1 MEIQRTYKEF
11 CELHQKLCIY
21 FPLAKLHS
29 LSTGLHMG
37 RSNIKQVAQ
46 KRFHEISLFVKSL
59 FLCAHE
65 IAHSDLVYTFFHPLL
80 RDQQYSEEY
89 SKKVKDRT
97 GDFHES
103 GRLKGQLKLS
113 LQYRKGVFCVMVQHA
128 RGLPRLANS
137 QEPSTYVKVY
147 LQPDA
152 QKSTKRKT
160 KVVKKNCHPSFMEML
175 EYRMSLEIIK
185 MRRLQAT
192 VWNYDALQ
200 ENEFMGGVE
209 LDLSSLDLTEE
220 ISEWYSLINL
230 SR

>member
-1 MEIQRTYKEF
+1 
-11 CELHQKLCIY
+11 
-21 FPLAKLHS
+21 
-29 LSTGLHMG
+29 MG

-46 KRFHEISLFVKSL
+46 KRFHEVSLFVKSL

-97 GDFHES
+97 VDIQYEP

-113 LQYRKGVFCVMVQHA
+113 LQYRKGVFTVMVHHA
-128 RGLPRLANS
+128 RGLPRLANG

-152 QKSTKRKT
+152 QKNTKRKT

-175 EYRMSLEIIK
+175 EYRMIQDIIK
-185 MRRLQAT
+185 MRQLQAT
-192 VWNYDALQ
+192 VWNYDPLQ

-209 LDLSSLDLTEE
+209 LDLSTLDLNEE
-220 ISEWYSLINL
+220 ISEWYSLVNL

>member
-1 MEIQRTYKEF
+1 
-11 CELHQKLCIY
+11 
-21 FPLAKLHS
+21 
-29 LSTGLHMG
+29 MG

-46 KRFHEISLFVKSL
+46 KRFQEISLFVKSL

-80 RDQQYSEEY
+80 RDQQYPDEY

-97 GDFHES
+97 DFQNES

-113 LQYRKGVFCVMVQHA
+113 LQFSKGVFCVMVHHV
-128 RGLPRLANS
+128 RGLPRLSNG

-147 LQPDA
+147 LQPDI

-175 EYRMSLEIIK
+175 EYRMALEIIK
-185 MRRLQAT
+185 TRRLKAT

-200 ENEFMGGVE
+200 ENAFMGGVE
-209 LDLSSLDLTEE
+209 LDLSSLDLTTET
-220 ISEWYSLINL
+220 SEWYSLVNL

>member
-1 MEIQRTYKEF
+1 
-11 CELHQKLCIY
+11 
-21 FPLAKLHS
+21 
-29 LSTGLHMG
+29 MG

-80 RDQQYSEEY
+80 RDQQYPDEY
-89 SKKVKDRT
+89 SKKVKGTTSHSTNNEKYKLLFVSDRT
-97 GDFHES
+97 DFQSES

-113 LQYRKGVFCVMVQHA
+113 LQYNKGVFCVMVHHA
-128 RGLPRLANS
+128 RGLPRLSNG

-160 KVVKKNCHPSFMEML
+160 KVVKKNCHPSFMEMV
-175 EYRMSLEIIK
+175 SNFIP
-185 MRRLQAT
+185 
-192 VWNYDALQ
+192 
-200 ENEFMGGVE
+200 
-209 LDLSSLDLTEE
+209 
-220 ISEWYSLINL
+220 
-230 SR
+230 